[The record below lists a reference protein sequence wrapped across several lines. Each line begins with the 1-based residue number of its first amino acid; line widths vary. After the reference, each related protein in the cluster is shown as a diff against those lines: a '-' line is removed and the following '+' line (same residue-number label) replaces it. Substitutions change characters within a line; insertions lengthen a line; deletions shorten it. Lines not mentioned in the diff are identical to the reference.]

1 MGPSP
6 HWRRRPRVASSTMNR
21 SRSSGC
27 LVQLLILAL
36 LYVLSQGP
44 VLAMYATQRME
55 GPVPSAVNTFYAPM
69 SWLRSETP
77 LGGPLKAYADWWVKV
92 LKPA

>member
-1 MGPSP
+1 MT
-6 HWRRRPRVASSTMNR
+6 SSGIKS
-21 SRSSGC
+21 SRSTGC
-27 LVQLLILAL
+27 LVPLLILAL

-44 VLAMYATQRME
+44 VLALYASQRME
-55 GPVPSAVNTFYAPM
+55 GPVPSGVNTFYAPM

-77 LGGPLKAYADWWVKV
+77 LGGPLKAYAEWWVKV